1 MPKRAVGAT
10 VAAVVLISVLVY
22 SQQRHVPLK
31 VSGTIEADEI
41 RIGSRVG
48 GRVAHVRA
56 VEGQAVKVGDPLV
69 ELEPFQL
76 RELLA
81 QAKAQLGQAQAELE
95 RVTNGFRVEEKAQA
109 KAKHDQL
116 DAVVRR
122 LIKGARDEDLA
133 TAESQL
139 ELAEAQ
145 LELAKLRHQ
154 RIESL
159 LAKQVAAQEEM
170 DRAVSELRVTRA
182 MVTTRREELN
192 KLKTGT
198 REEDL
203 DEARA
208 QLEQADQEWQLRQRG
223 FRDEE
228 KAAARAAV
236 EAADAAVR
244 VIERQVEELIIK
256 APVDGVV
263 EAVELQPGSLVGAN
277 SPAISLMDT
286 THLWVRAY
294 VPEDRLSVK
303 VGDAVSVTVD
313 SYPGEKFSGRIT
325 FVSRQAEFTPG
336 NVQTPDDRSQ
346 QVFRIKVNLESGLDR
361 LRPGMA
367 ADVWLDKRMKAE
379 G

>member
-1 MPKRAVGAT
+1 MPKRALGAT
-10 VAAVVLISVLVY
+10 VAAVVLISLLVY

-48 GRVAHVRA
+48 GRVARVRA

-116 DAVVRR
+116 DAVVRK
-122 LIKGARDEDLA
+122 LVKGARDEDLA

-145 LELAKLRHQ
+145 MELAKLRHQ

-170 DRAVSELRVTRA
+170 DRAVSELRVARA

-198 REEDL
+198 REEEL

-208 QLEQADQEWQLRQRG
+208 QLEQADQEWQLRKRG
-223 FRDEE
+223 YRDEE
-228 KAAARAAV
+228 KAEARAAV

-244 VIERQVEELIIK
+244 VIERQMEELLIK
-256 APVDGVV
+256 APVNGVV

-313 SYPGEKFSGRIT
+313 SYPGEKFAGRIT

-346 QVFRIKVNLESGLDR
+346 QVFRIKVNLESGLDL

-367 ADVWLDKRMKAE
+367 ADVWLDKGK
-379 G
+379 